1 MVPNSSS
8 EDSQLPFLNDIS
20 TTSLTD
26 ILGTLTDSNFKQVAD
41 NGDVFEHIDFT
52 DMFTQLKDVM
62 TPEKSKNMDKGEV
75 SDFISVHTVCVLYG
89 FCLLIVLLHCRT
101 VSQLAI
107 YWIM

>member
-1 MVPNSSS
+1 MVPNSSP
-8 EDSQLPFLNDIS
+8 EDSQLPFLNDMSS
-20 TTSLTD
+20 TSFTD

-75 SDFISVHTVCVLYG
+75 SDFSILCRVRVLISNY
-89 FCLLIVLLHCRT
+89 
-101 VSQLAI
+101 
-107 YWIM
+107 